1 MPANTVLTMPQRQLP
16 LDLSGTAASALAAR
30 PLLPPAQRARLA
42 AAGLAR
48 ARLALLSGHRPQGA
62 A

>member
-1 MPANTVLTMPQRQLP
+1 MPQRQLP